1 MDTRAWKN
9 WFIVELYKEIPPLF
23 SLILKMLETWSFFR
37 PSFNFQSQGVKCQ
50 KGSFYTNKSIVFI
63 II

>member
-1 MDTRAWKN
+1 MDTRAWKS

-37 PSFNFQSQGVKCQ
+37 PSFNFQSQGAKCQ
-50 KGSFYTNKSIVFI
+50 KGHSIPI
-63 II
+63 KA